1 MEILRSE
8 FRAMACVNE
17 IVIAAANEAAGRP
30 ALQAAAEEVL
40 RIEAKFSRYRAD
52 SVVSE
57 INAAAGS
64 GTRVGIDAE
73 TRSLLAFADTLYRES
88 EGLFDVTS
96 GILRRIWHF
105 AEPALPTAD
114 ELAEVL
120 ALVGWSRV
128 EHDDS
133 GIRLPQAGME
143 IDFGGFGK
151 EYAADRAAQVL
162 RSLGVRHGYVN
173 LGGDITALGP
183 QPDDSPWLIGI
194 ADPRVQGRLI
204 ATLPL
209 SRGGL
214 ATSGDYERFFELDG
228 KRYCHILNP
237 RTGWPVQHW
246 RSVSVLAPVCI
257 AAGAYATIAML
268 QEAAA
273 PALLQRKPVSC
284 LAVDPQGE
292 LLQFNGSERAAE
304 GAT

>member
-17 IVIAAANEAAGRP
+17 IVIAAANAAEGRP

-96 GILRRIWHF
+96 GILRRVWHF

-133 GIRLPQAGME
+133 GIRLPQAGMAAV
-143 IDFGGFGK
+143 GG
-151 EYAADRAAQVL
+151 RRV
-162 RSLGVRHGYVN
+162 
-173 LGGDITALGP
+173 
-183 QPDDSPWLIGI
+183 GI
-194 ADPRVQGRLI
+194 ADMSHRHALHAQRVGDELAMAVRGVGLGAHQRN
-204 ATLPL
+204 AQTLRA
-209 SRGGL
+209 SNQ
-214 ATSGDYERFFELDG
+214 T
-228 KRYCHILNP
+228 
-237 RTGWPVQHW
+237 
-246 RSVSVLAPVCI
+246 
-257 AAGAYATIAML
+257 
-268 QEAAA
+268 
-273 PALLQRKPVSC
+273 
-284 LAVDPQGE
+284 PQ
-292 LLQFNGSERAAE
+292 QVAE
-304 GAT
+304 GGRRHVLGVGLKRRFSQRAVRGVSLRTA

>member
-17 IVIAAANEAAGRP
+17 IVIAAANEAEGRP

-52 SVVSE
+52 SVVSQ
-57 INAAAGS
+57 INAAA

-73 TRSLLAFADTLYRES
+73 TRSLLAFADTLYHES

-96 GILRRIWHF
+96 GILRRVWHF
-105 AEPALPTAD
+105 AESALPTAD

-120 ALVGWSRV
+120 TLVGWSRV

-162 RSLGVRHGYVN
+162 RGMGVRHGYVN
-173 LGGDITALGP
+173 LGGDIMALGP

-268 QEAAA
+268 QGAAA
-273 PALLQRKPVSC
+273 PALLQRKPVAC

-292 LLQFNGSERAAE
+292 LLQFNGAKRPPE
-304 GAT
+304 GAP